1 MWLSPCHLT
10 VIVSID
16 CQAQVCSRSRSKRV
30 ALIITIV
37 QTHGMVITRYVLC
50 FHTQTYF
57 SGDQQFVQHLLV
69 VSLYLALLC
78 AAGMSAYF
86 STIGG

>member
-1 MWLSPCHLT
+1 
-10 VIVSID
+10 
-16 CQAQVCSRSRSKRV
+16 
-30 ALIITIV
+30 
-37 QTHGMVITRYVLC
+37 MVITRYVLC

-69 VSLYLALLC
+69 VSFYLALLC

-86 STIGG
+86 STTGG